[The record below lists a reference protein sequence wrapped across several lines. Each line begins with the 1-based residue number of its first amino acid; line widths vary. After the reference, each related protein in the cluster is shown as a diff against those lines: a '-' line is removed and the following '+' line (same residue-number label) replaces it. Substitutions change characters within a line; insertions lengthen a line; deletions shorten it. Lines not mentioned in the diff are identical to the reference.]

1 MWNFVIPLAP
11 RLSIWGLMMTPVT
24 LRDDYDSATVRRLA
38 SRCDDADQARRLL
51 SIAAVYDGMS
61 RTDAARI
68 GGMDRQTLR
77 DWSHRFNEE
86 GLSGLVNRK
95 APGAP
100 VKLTVSQLAELA
112 ALVEDGPDPAGD
124 GVVRWRCLDL
134 KIWIEDRFGVVYHER
149 SVSRLL
155 HELGFSHVSA
165 RPRHA
170 GQVPEVLEDFKKT
183 SRARWRRR

>member
-11 RLSIWGLMMTPVT
+11 RFSFGGLMMSPVT

-38 SRCDDADQARRLL
+38 SSCDDADQARRLL

-86 GLSGLVNRK
+86 GPSGLVNRK
-95 APGAP
+95 APG
-100 VKLTVSQLAELA
+100 
-112 ALVEDGPDPAGD
+112 
-124 GVVRWRCLDL
+124 
-134 KIWIEDRFGVVYHER
+134 
-149 SVSRLL
+149 
-155 HELGFSHVSA
+155 
-165 RPRHA
+165 PR
-170 GQVPEVLEDFKKT
+170 
-183 SRARWRRR
+183 